1 MSNFSQMTDPE
12 LFSFFSDLHKD
23 VAGFRPHAGWVREK
37 IVEFCEWW
45 TSPEGVAELKQQW
58 AEEDEYFKELER
70 SWEEANQELVTLSE
84 LLTPSRYEAMAER
97 AGYCFI

>member
-45 TSPEGVAELKQQW
+45 TSPEGVAELKKAW
-58 AEEDEYFKELER
+58 AEEEECFKELEK
-70 SWEEANQELVTLSE
+70 SWEEANQELVILRE
-84 LLTPSRYEAMAER
+84 LQTPDRYESMAIA
-97 AGYCFI
+97 AGY

>member
-70 SWEEANQELVTLSE
+70 SWEEANQELIILQE
-84 LLTPSRYEAMAER
+84 LQTPTRYEAMAAQ
-97 AGYCFI
+97 AGF